1 MTDDKIAGDVA
12 PPAQAPPLSP
22 VERIAKLIEVLYLR
36 ESGFTGELLG
46 ELDKCDP
53 ADLVRLFGRPIR
65 SPRPRAT
72 SPEAP
77 APQAADQQI
86 ATAGALSVD
95 EADPAALRPPIVE
108 PPGVTL
114 LNAYPAEPQWDEH
127 GYRIGA
133 PNCQRR
139 FRAVT
144 SRRAHVA
151 PIGRAEIPGVLLS

>member
-1 MTDDKIAGDVA
+1 LVEGDVDVTTA
-12 PPAQAPPLSP
+12 ILYAFD
-22 VERIAKLIEVLYLR
+22 LIEHDGEDLR
-36 ESGFTGELLG
+36 GLPFLDRKAAMAQLPGFTGELLG
-46 ELDKCDP
+46 ELGKCDA
-53 ADLVRLFGRPIR
+53 ADLLRLFGPPIR

-77 APQAADQQI
+77 APQAADQQT

-127 GYRIGA
+127 GYRIGPKLPSA
-133 PNCQRR
+133 FPRCYEPPRPR
-139 FRAVT
+139 GT
-144 SRRAHVA
+144 HWSR
-151 PIGRAEIPGVLLS
+151 